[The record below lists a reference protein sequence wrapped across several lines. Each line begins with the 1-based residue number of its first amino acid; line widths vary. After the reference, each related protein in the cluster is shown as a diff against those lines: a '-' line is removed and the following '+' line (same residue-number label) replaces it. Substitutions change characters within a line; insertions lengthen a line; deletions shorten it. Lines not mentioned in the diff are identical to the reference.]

1 MKNLFVL
8 FVVIIF
14 LSLSACTQK
23 VDLEAE
29 KAQVKTVIDQIEQL
43 FETEDMEL
51 FSKIYAHDSDMVIFG
66 TDAAERFVGW
76 KPVKEWFQQSFVSFE
91 NTKLTVKDQ
100 VIKVHKSGEVA
111 WFSEIVDWDLVA
123 QGQPVTIQGTRF
135 TGVLEKRNGNWVI
148 VQVHASVPVAG
159 QAAEY

>member
-8 FVVIIF
+8 FVVVVF
-14 LSLSACTQK
+14 LGLSACTQK

-29 KAQVKTVIDQIEQL
+29 KAQVKTVVDQLEQL
-43 FETEDMEL
+43 FETEDMDL
-51 FSKIYAHDSDMVIFG
+51 FSRIYAHDSDMVIFG

-76 KPVKEWFQQSFVSFE
+76 EAVKESFQQSFASFE

-100 VIKVHKSGEVA
+100 VIKVHQSGEVA
-111 WFSEIVDWDLVA
+111 WFSEIMDWDLVA
-123 QGQPVTIQGTRF
+123 QGQPVTIQGTRL